1 MEATTAAKKITGKK
15 LVLRYI
21 GKTTEIVQVA
31 SDVLVTKDSIM
42 FLEMI
47 DNVGRLRSVWYS
59 LDGLESFTYEGDL
72 KYLAED
78 KTIKISP
85 NMQKEYIMN
94 EIKLVVKRVEEERDE
109 LKKKVDKLEAGLKVL
124 DKTPYVN
131 ITEEHL
137 ELLKEQLSVM
147 QQYLSILERRLE
159 LFKQDIK

>member
-42 FLEMI
+42 FL

-85 NMQKEYIMN
+85 NM
-94 EIKLVVKRVEEERDE
+94 
-109 LKKKVDKLEAGLKVL
+109 
-124 DKTPYVN
+124 
-131 ITEEHL
+131 
-137 ELLKEQLSVM
+137 
-147 QQYLSILERRLE
+147 
-159 LFKQDIK
+159 

>member
-1 MEATTAAKKITGKK
+1 MIEMEATTAAKKITGKK

-59 LDGLESFTYEGDL
+59 LDGLESFSYEGDL

-85 NMQKEYIMN
+85 NM
-94 EIKLVVKRVEEERDE
+94 
-109 LKKKVDKLEAGLKVL
+109 
-124 DKTPYVN
+124 
-131 ITEEHL
+131 
-137 ELLKEQLSVM
+137 
-147 QQYLSILERRLE
+147 
-159 LFKQDIK
+159 

>member
-31 SDVLVTKDSIM
+31 SDVLVAKDSIM

-85 NMQKEYIMN
+85 NILWSDPTNGDIYRKDNGYEPYI
-94 EIKLVVKRVEEERDE
+94 K
-109 LKKKVDKLEAGLKVL
+109 
-124 DKTPYVN
+124 
-131 ITEEHL
+131 
-137 ELLKEQLSVM
+137 
-147 QQYLSILERRLE
+147 
-159 LFKQDIK
+159 